1 MTERE
6 LNLKAFLDG
15 ELSEAEQLEVTEAL
29 AADES
34 AERELQD
41 FRELQSAF
49 RTAVEPPVLGM
60 ERTMLALVEK
70 KRTPWWNG
78 VGMNVL
84 KVAFALGVAGL
95 LLVPN
100 QNGGLFS
107 QLQTAAVP
115 ATKSAEYTKSATLE
129 KSETPAA
136 ATANG
141 EVSANA
147 KALAESML
155 QRNSVESKT
164 ANKIPE
170 IQGPPVDVN
179 RLKMYAAEEALARTR
194 GATGAA
200 GDMGAMP
207 AGPLPSP
214 MGGRLRPFAP
224 GDPSELDASRTLDQL
239 VLAVKSIAKQ
249 YRATLVTE
257 SAISAGKGKSFVYS
271 VLGSNAIPFIR
282 QLRLSIGQ
290 FGSVSEPRPAGAQSA
305 NPRNLARPT
314 TADDIPLED
323 LEKELQALNERR
335 VVLLTEFYE
344 DAKPVKELDTQ
355 IDAIKKRIADA
366 KKPKEREVAPNEK
379 VIVQVSVMGT

>member
-15 ELSEAEQLEVTEAL
+15 ELSEAEQLEVKEAL
-29 AADES
+29 AGDES

-41 FRELQSAF
+41 FRDLQSAF

-78 VGMNVL
+78 VGLNVL
-84 KVAFALGVAGL
+84 KVAIALGVAGL

-100 QNGGLFS
+100 QNGSLFS

-115 ATKSAEYTKSATLE
+115 ANSAEFTKSATLE

-136 ATANG
+136 AAASA
-141 EVSANA
+141 EVSSNA
-147 KALAESML
+147 RALAESML

-164 ANKIPE
+164 ASKIPE

-200 GDMGAMP
+200 GDMAAMP

-214 MGGRLRPFAP
+214 MAGRLRPFAP

-257 SAISAGKGKSFVYS
+257 SAISAGKGKSFAYS

-282 QLRLSIGQ
+282 QLRLSIGE

-305 NPRNLARPT
+305 SPRNLARPT

-366 KKPKEREVAPNEK
+366 KKPKEREAAPNEK
-379 VIVQVSVMGT
+379 VIVQVSVTGT